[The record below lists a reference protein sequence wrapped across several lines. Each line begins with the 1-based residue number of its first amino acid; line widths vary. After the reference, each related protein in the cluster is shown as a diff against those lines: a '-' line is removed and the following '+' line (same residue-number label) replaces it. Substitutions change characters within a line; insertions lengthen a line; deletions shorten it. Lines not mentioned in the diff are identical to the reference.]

1 LILRVTLPRTHKIS
15 NGKIMDQKLERETVI
30 ELLGR
35 LGDENDDTV
44 LATARSLHAVIQGA
58 NVNWN
63 DLLVPDGS
71 VDTGSYEDEEVEDG
85 NVVSASY
92 EDEDEDEEVEDGNV
106 VSASYEDEDED
117 EEVEDGNVVSASYED
132 EDEDEEV
139 EDDEFV
145 QSPVTDSSESMALI
159 NKMLNASNVSDA
171 LREELQGYKEDI
183 SENEFTTS
191 DAAYLKVLAE
201 RLKS

>member
-1 LILRVTLPRTHKIS
+1 
-15 NGKIMDQKLERETVI
+15 MDQKLERETVI

-71 VDTGSYEDEEVEDG
+71 VDTGSYEDEEVED
-85 NVVSASY
+85 V
-92 EDEDEDEEVEDGNV
+92 
-106 VSASYEDEDED
+106 
-117 EEVEDGNVVSASYED
+117 NVVSASYED

>member
-1 LILRVTLPRTHKIS
+1 LTLRVTLPRTHKIS
-15 NGKIMDQKLERETVI
+15 NGKIMDQKLEREAVI

-44 LATARSLHAVIQGA
+44 LATARSLHAAIQGA

-92 EDEDEDEEVEDGNV
+92 EDEDEDE
-106 VSASYEDEDED
+106 DED
-117 EEVEDGNVVSASYED
+117 EEVEDGNVVSASYEDED

>member
-1 LILRVTLPRTHKIS
+1 
-15 NGKIMDQKLERETVI
+15 MDQKLEREAVI

-44 LATARSLHAVIQGA
+44 LATARSLHAVIQEA
-58 NVNWN
+58 NVNWD

-92 EDEDEDEEVEDGNV
+92 
-106 VSASYEDEDED
+106 
-117 EEVEDGNVVSASYED
+117 
-132 EDEDEEV
+132 EDEEV

>member
-1 LILRVTLPRTHKIS
+1 
-15 NGKIMDQKLERETVI
+15 MDQKLERETVI

-92 EDEDEDEEVEDGNV
+92 EDEEVEDV
-106 VSASYEDEDED
+106 
-117 EEVEDGNVVSASYED
+117 NVVSASYED

>member
-1 LILRVTLPRTHKIS
+1 MILRVTLPRTHKIS
-15 NGKIMDQKLERETVI
+15 NGKIMDQRLERETVI

-71 VDTGSYEDEEVEDG
+71 VDSGSYEDEEAEDRNVVSALYEDEDEDEDEEIEDG

-92 EDEDEDEEVEDGNV
+92 
-106 VSASYEDEDED
+106 
-117 EEVEDGNVVSASYED
+117 
-132 EDEDEEV
+132 EDEEV

>member
-1 LILRVTLPRTHKIS
+1 
-15 NGKIMDQKLERETVI
+15 MDQKLERETVI

-71 VDTGSYEDEEVEDG
+71 VDTGSYEDEEVEDV

-92 EDEDEDEEVEDGNV
+92 EDEDEDEEVEDV
-106 VSASYEDEDED
+106 
-117 EEVEDGNVVSASYED
+117 NVVSASYED

>member
-71 VDTGSYEDEEVEDG
+71 VDTGSYEDEEVEDE

-92 EDEDEDEEVEDGNV
+92 EDEEVEDVNV
-106 VSASYEDEDED
+106 VSASYED
-117 EEVEDGNVVSASYED
+117 ED

>member
-1 LILRVTLPRTHKIS
+1 
-15 NGKIMDQKLERETVI
+15 MDQKLEREAVI
-30 ELLGR
+30 ELLGQ

-44 LATARSLHAVIQGA
+44 LATARSLHAVIQEA

-71 VDTGSYEDEEVEDG
+71 VDTGSYEDED
-85 NVVSASY
+85 
-92 EDEDEDEEVEDGNV
+92 
-106 VSASYEDEDED
+106 
-117 EEVEDGNVVSASYED
+117 
-132 EDEDEEV
+132 V

>member
-1 LILRVTLPRTHKIS
+1 MTLRVTLPRTHKIS

-92 EDEDEDEEVEDGNV
+92 EDEDEDE
-106 VSASYEDEDED
+106 
-117 EEVEDGNVVSASYED
+117 
-132 EDEDEEV
+132 DEDEEV

-183 SENEFTTS
+183 RENEFTTS

>member
-1 LILRVTLPRTHKIS
+1 
-15 NGKIMDQKLERETVI
+15 MDQKLEREAVI
-30 ELLGR
+30 ELLGQ

-44 LATARSLHAVIQGA
+44 LATARSLHAVIQEA

-71 VDTGSYEDEEVEDG
+71 VDTGSYEDEDVED
-85 NVVSASY
+85 VEDD
-92 EDEDEDEEVEDGNV
+92 EDEDED
-106 VSASYEDEDED
+106 
-117 EEVEDGNVVSASYED
+117 
-132 EDEDEEV
+132 V

>member
-15 NGKIMDQKLERETVI
+15 NGKIMDQKLEREAVI

-92 EDEDEDEEVEDGNV
+92 EDEEVEDVNV
-106 VSASYEDEDED
+106 VSASYED
-117 EEVEDGNVVSASYED
+117 ED

-191 DAAYLKVLAE
+191 DAAYLKILAE

>member
-15 NGKIMDQKLERETVI
+15 NGKIMDQRLERETVI

-71 VDTGSYEDEEVEDG
+71 VDSGSYEDEEAEDGNVVSALYEDEDEDEDEEIEDG

-92 EDEDEDEEVEDGNV
+92 EDE
-106 VSASYEDEDED
+106 
-117 EEVEDGNVVSASYED
+117 
-132 EDEDEEV
+132 EV

-145 QSPVTDSSESMALI
+145 QSSVTDSSESMALI

>member
-92 EDEDEDEEVEDGNV
+92 EDEDEDEEVED
-106 VSASYEDEDED
+106 
-117 EEVEDGNVVSASYED
+117 
-132 EDEDEEV
+132 
-139 EDDEFV
+139 DEFV

>member
-1 LILRVTLPRTHKIS
+1 
-15 NGKIMDQKLERETVI
+15 MDQKLERETVI

-92 EDEDEDEEVEDGNV
+92 EDEEVEDENV
-106 VSASYEDEDED
+106 VSASYED
-117 EEVEDGNVVSASYED
+117 ED

>member
-1 LILRVTLPRTHKIS
+1 
-15 NGKIMDQKLERETVI
+15 MDQKLERETVI

-44 LATARSLHAVIQGA
+44 LATARSLHAAIQGA

-92 EDEDEDEEVEDGNV
+92 
-106 VSASYEDEDED
+106 
-117 EEVEDGNVVSASYED
+117 

>member
-1 LILRVTLPRTHKIS
+1 MTLRVTLPRTHKIS

-44 LATARSLHAVIQGA
+44 LATARSLHAAIQGA

-92 EDEDEDEEVEDGNV
+92 EDED
-106 VSASYEDEDED
+106 
-117 EEVEDGNVVSASYED
+117 ED

>member
-1 LILRVTLPRTHKIS
+1 MILRVTLPRTHKIS
-15 NGKIMDQKLERETVI
+15 NGKIMDQKLEREAVI
-30 ELLGR
+30 ELLGQ

-44 LATARSLHAVIQGA
+44 LATARSLHAVIQEA

-71 VDTGSYEDEEVEDG
+71 VDTGSYEDEDVED
-85 NVVSASY
+85 VEDD
-92 EDEDEDEEVEDGNV
+92 EDEDED
-106 VSASYEDEDED
+106 
-117 EEVEDGNVVSASYED
+117 
-132 EDEDEEV
+132 V

>member
-1 LILRVTLPRTHKIS
+1 
-15 NGKIMDQKLERETVI
+15 MDQKLEREAVI
-30 ELLGR
+30 ELLGQ

-44 LATARSLHAVIQGA
+44 LATARSLHAVIQEA

-71 VDTGSYEDEEVEDG
+71 VDTGSYEDEDVEDD
-85 NVVSASY
+85 
-92 EDEDEDEEVEDGNV
+92 EDEDEDE
-106 VSASYEDEDED
+106 DED
-117 EEVEDGNVVSASYED
+117 
-132 EDEDEEV
+132 V

-191 DAAYLKVLAE
+191 DAAYLKVLVE
-201 RLKS
+201 RLKR

>member
-92 EDEDEDEEVEDGNV
+92 DDEDEDEDEEVEDVNV
-106 VSASYEDEDED
+106 VSASYEDED
-117 EEVEDGNVVSASYED
+117 ED

>member
-1 LILRVTLPRTHKIS
+1 MILRVTLPRTHKIS

-92 EDEDEDEEVEDGNV
+92 EDEDEDEEVED
-106 VSASYEDEDED
+106 
-117 EEVEDGNVVSASYED
+117 
-132 EDEDEEV
+132 
-139 EDDEFV
+139 DEFV

>member
-1 LILRVTLPRTHKIS
+1 
-15 NGKIMDQKLERETVI
+15 MDQKLERETVI

-92 EDEDEDEEVEDGNV
+92 EDEDEDE
-106 VSASYEDEDED
+106 
-117 EEVEDGNVVSASYED
+117 
-132 EDEDEEV
+132 DEEV

>member
-1 LILRVTLPRTHKIS
+1 MILRVTLPRTHKIS
-15 NGKIMDQKLERETVI
+15 NGKIMDQRLERETVI

-92 EDEDEDEEVEDGNV
+92 ED
-106 VSASYEDEDED
+106 EDEDED

>member
-1 LILRVTLPRTHKIS
+1 MILRVTLPRTHKIS

-92 EDEDEDEEVEDGNV
+92 EDEDEDE
-106 VSASYEDEDED
+106 
-117 EEVEDGNVVSASYED
+117 
-132 EDEDEEV
+132 DEEV

>member
-1 LILRVTLPRTHKIS
+1 
-15 NGKIMDQKLERETVI
+15 MDQKLERETVI

-71 VDTGSYEDEEVEDG
+71 VDTGSY
-85 NVVSASY
+85 
-92 EDEDEDEEVEDGNV
+92 
-106 VSASYEDEDED
+106 ED

>member
-1 LILRVTLPRTHKIS
+1 MILRVTLPRTHKIS

-92 EDEDEDEEVEDGNV
+92 DDEDEDEDEEVEDVNV
-106 VSASYEDEDED
+106 VSASYEDED
-117 EEVEDGNVVSASYED
+117 ED

>member
-15 NGKIMDQKLERETVI
+15 NGKIMDQRLERETVI

-71 VDTGSYEDEEVEDG
+71 VDSGSYEDEEAEDGNVVSASEDEDEDEDEEIEDG

-92 EDEDEDEEVEDGNV
+92 EDE
-106 VSASYEDEDED
+106 
-117 EEVEDGNVVSASYED
+117 
-132 EDEDEEV
+132 EV

-145 QSPVTDSSESMALI
+145 QSSVTDSSESMALI

>member
-92 EDEDEDEEVEDGNV
+92 EDEDEEVEDGNV
-106 VSASYEDEDED
+106 VSASYEDED
-117 EEVEDGNVVSASYED
+117 ED

>member
-1 LILRVTLPRTHKIS
+1 LTLRVTLPRTHKIS
-15 NGKIMDQKLERETVI
+15 NGKIMDQKLEREAVI
-30 ELLGR
+30 ELLGQ

-44 LATARSLHAVIQGA
+44 LATARSLHAVIQEA

-71 VDTGSYEDEEVEDG
+71 VDTGSYEDE
-85 NVVSASY
+85 
-92 EDEDEDEEVEDGNV
+92 DEDEDVED
-106 VSASYEDEDED
+106 DEDED
-117 EEVEDGNVVSASYED
+117 
-132 EDEDEEV
+132 V

>member
-1 LILRVTLPRTHKIS
+1 MTLRVTLPRTHKIS
-15 NGKIMDQKLERETVI
+15 NGKIMDQKLEREAVI
-30 ELLGR
+30 ELLGQ

-44 LATARSLHAVIQGA
+44 LATARSLHAVIQEA

-71 VDTGSYEDEEVEDG
+71 VDTGSYEDEDEDVED
-85 NVVSASY
+85 VEDVEDD
-92 EDEDEDEEVEDGNV
+92 EDEDEDED
-106 VSASYEDEDED
+106 
-117 EEVEDGNVVSASYED
+117 
-132 EDEDEEV
+132 V

>member
-1 LILRVTLPRTHKIS
+1 
-15 NGKIMDQKLERETVI
+15 MDQRLERETVI

-71 VDTGSYEDEEVEDG
+71 VDSGSYEDEEAEDGNVVSASEDEDEDEDEEIEDG

-92 EDEDEDEEVEDGNV
+92 
-106 VSASYEDEDED
+106 
-117 EEVEDGNVVSASYED
+117 
-132 EDEDEEV
+132 EDEEV